1 MPTSAAASPSQSA
14 SRRITSSSARSVRRS
29 RGEGMAGQ
37 CRKVTSAPLS
47 AAMRRAISFVW
58 KRPSGSS
65 NAAIAG
71 TRWTPCSGGRCW
83 DCAISAIVLPHET
96 ASPSPGA
103 SSSLA
108 ISARAGA
115 TMPCSPLRED
125 AGTTTARLR
134 SSADRSGSDRLSGD
148 DGRRISMWTIPSSR
162 ASCSI
167 RDTVE
172 RDTPSRCATSCCESW
187 SR

>member
-1 MPTSAAASPSQSA
+1 
-14 SRRITSSSARSVRRS
+14 
-29 RGEGMAGQ
+29 
-37 CRKVTSAPLS
+37 
-47 AAMRRAISFVW
+47 MRRAISFVW
-58 KRPSGSS
+58 KRPSSSS

-71 TRWTPCSGGRCW
+71 IRSDPVQRREVLGR
-83 DCAISAIVLPHET
+83 AISAIVLPHET

-108 ISARAGA
+108 ISASAGA

-125 AGTTTARLR
+125 AGTTTTRLR
-134 SSADRSGSDRLSGD
+134 PSADRSASDRLSGD

-172 RDTPSRCATSCCESW
+172 RDTPSRCATSCWESW